1 MKRLLIVACAVATT
15 IIICVTMGWNETTL
29 ALIGSFLMVL
39 LPMIGF
45 YTYIFQNSKAV
56 KTLDNG
62 KKGFWDIV
70 DSMVFLVAN
79 RANNAAELASNPMK
93 KGEDLAKIA
102 LKARR
107 EYKMLNTILKW
118 LKTNATQIANAVGF
132 ILGTIM
138 FVGTQIGLNDLV
150 ITFGDTTVSVGLVIA
165 LISGGVAPFLDRFMT
180 ASTKETYTT
189 ASTKETYTK
198 GNQAVLDKDLED
210 NTLSKENITLAK
222 NLVKELATS
231 ITANTKILNDKEKE
245 LEVLNVTLGTYKEAV
260 AIELRPQSD
269 VDELNVKIEALSQEI
284 SNLKT
289 VIELDA
295 TNKSKYE
302 AYL

>member
-15 IIICVTMGWNETTL
+15 IIICVTMGWNENTL

-180 ASTKETYTT
+180 ASTKETYT
-189 ASTKETYTK
+189 K

-222 NLVKELATS
+222 NLVKELAAS

>member
-45 YTYIFQNSKAV
+45 YTYIFQNSKAI

-79 RANNAAELASNPMK
+79 RANNAAELASNPTK

-180 ASTKETYTT
+180 ASTKETYT
-189 ASTKETYTK
+189 K

-210 NTLSKENITLAK
+210 NTLSKENIKLAQA
-222 NLVKELATS
+222 LVKDLTNT
-231 ITANTKILNDKEKE
+231 ITANTKIKTDKEKE
-245 LEVLNVTLGTYKEAV
+245 LSALNATLETYKEAV
-260 AIELRPQSD
+260 KMELRPQSD
-269 VDELNVKIEALSQEI
+269 VDDLIVTITALEIEIA
-284 SNLKT
+284 NLKT
-289 VIELDA
+289 VIDLDTA
-295 TNKSKYE
+295 NRDKYSS
-302 AYL
+302 YL